1 MRKLQIFLLETKVWW
16 RIDRE
21 TVRLNDNMELINR
34 NLNASLYNHQGVID
48 LLEETQKTL
57 TLKLV
62 DIEPKILNMFER
74 LSTNQQSS
82 KALEEE
88 LAALNDH
95 LNKQSKFISNA
106 FNCETHFEFLRLLN
120 G

>member
-16 RIDRE
+16 RIDTE
-21 TVRLNDNMELINR
+21 SVRLNDNMELMNR
-34 NLNASLYNHQGVID
+34 TLNMSLNNHQGVID
-48 LLEETQKTL
+48 LLEETQKKL

-62 DIEPKILNMFER
+62 DIEPKILKMTER
-74 LSTNQQSS
+74 QST
-82 KALEEE
+82 KALEEK